1 MDVTAILSRLAGVKK
16 TPKGW
21 LAKCPAHQDK
31 SPSLFVSVRNND
43 GSTGMYCFAG
53 CHTHD
58 VVAAIGLTMADLYA
72 DSPHEPGYRA
82 PNRPRMTHADALRL
96 LSAESGTLLLMVTD
110 LLDGKLPNEDAY
122 ARACT
127 AGHRII
133 AALEFIENGQ

>member
-21 LAKCPAHQDK
+21 VAKCPAHQDK
-31 SPSLFVSVRNND
+31 SPSLFVSVRHDN
-43 GSTGMYCFAG
+43 STGMYCFAG
-53 CHTHD
+53 CETHD
-58 VVAAIGLTMADLYA
+58 VVAAIGLTMADLFA
-72 DSPHEPGYRA
+72 DSPNEQNYRSPA
-82 PNRPRMTHADALRL
+82 RPRMTHADALRL
-96 LSAESGTLLLMVTD
+96 LSAEAGTLLLMVAD

-127 AGHRII
+127 AGHRIN